1 MGNHEG
7 QHSVSQVLRRR
18 REQFDRLLKSAR
30 NDELRL
36 NWEKRFEPVLLALA
50 AAMVPLIVGP
60 YVSEL
65 SVAVER
71 WFLIGDLII
80 WAIFVIDLLVRLWL
94 AENRTGFL
102 KSHWPEVLIV
112 VVPIFRPL
120 RLLRLALLVPRVA
133 EILKRRAVGGAL
145 IGAVVA
151 IAVATIAVALVEQT
165 ADGQI
170 GDWGTALWWALATIT
185 TVGYGD
191 VVPETLV
198 GRIIGS
204 LLMIVG
210 IGVFGVF
217 TANVA
222 AWFVAGDDRT
232 QEQTLAELKSS
243 QEQILVELRL
253 LREEVESLHEDFEDG
268 DQESE

>member
-1 MGNHEG
+1 
-7 QHSVSQVLRRR
+7 
-18 REQFDRLLKSAR
+18 
-30 NDELRL
+30 
-36 NWEKRFEPVLLALA
+36 
-50 AAMVPLIVGP
+50 MVPLIVGP
-60 YVSEL
+60 YVSEI
-65 SVAVER
+65 SDVVER

-80 WAIFVIDLLVRLWL
+80 WAMFAIDLMVRVWL
-94 AENRTGFL
+94 AEDRTGFL
-102 KSHWPEVLIV
+102 KTHWPEVLIV
-112 VVPIFRPL
+112 VVPVFRPL

-151 IAVATIAVALVEQT
+151 IAVATIAVALIERS
-165 ADGQI
+165 GGSQI

-222 AWFVAGDDRT
+222 AWFVASDDRT
-232 QEQTLAELKSS
+232 QEQILAELKSS
-243 QEQILVELRL
+243 QEQILVELES
-253 LREEVESLHEDFEDG
+253 LRREVESLREDLEHR
-268 DQESE
+268 DQGTLTRRGGRFLRRSFGGVRLAVRLAGGWRRTFRLHRRGG